1 MWNIDEF
8 FSGLDID
15 LTKLR
20 ALLSYDPQAPMIF
33 SSGIFLWLFTAFVL
47 VYLLLQRRT
56 TARLL
61 FVTAFSYYFYYKS
74 SGTYFF
80 LLGLVTVSDFFIARL
95 MVREAKPWLRKA
107 WVTLSLA
114 INLGLLCYFKYTN
127 FLGEFFASITGGTFT
142 AMDIFLPV
150 GISFFTFQ
158 SLSYTIDVYRREITP
173 LTNLLDY
180 AFYVSFFPQLVA
192 GPIVRAR
199 DFIPQIRR
207 PLFVSSEMFGR
218 GIFLIVSGLFKKAVI
233 SDYISINFVERIFD
247 SPTLYSGVENLM
259 GVYGYALQIYC
270 DFSGYSDMA
279 IGIALLLGFH
289 FNINFDSPYKSAS
302 VTEFWRRW
310 HISLSGWLRDYLYIS
325 LGGNRK
331 GKIRQY
337 ANLIITM
344 FLGGLWHGASW
355 NFVLWG
361 MMHGVALALH
371 KVWMTLTG
379 RRKGKRSGGIRRFF
393 GMLVTFHFVC
403 LCWVFFR
410 NAEFSTSIDML
421 RQIFTTFR
429 PQFFPQLVEGYW
441 EVFALMALGYF
452 LHFVPDSWERV
463 CTKSVIRLPLLG
475 KAVLM
480 VLVVYLVIQMKSAEI
495 QPFIY
500 FQF

>member
-1 MWNIDEF
+1 MDDLFTWLHIDP
-8 FSGLDID
+8 
-15 LTKLR
+15 TRLR
-20 ALLSYDPQAPMIF
+20 DVFLYDPHSPMIF
-33 SSGIFLWLFTAFVL
+33 SSGIFLWLFAAFIV

-56 TARLL
+56 TARLM
-61 FVTAFSYYFYYKS
+61 FVTLFSYYFYYKS

-80 LLGLVTVSDFFIARL
+80 LLAVVTVSDFLLALL
-95 MVREAKPWLRKA
+95 MEHTVTRWKRKL
-107 WVTLSLA
+107 WVVVSLCV
-114 INLGLLCYFKYTN
+114 NLGLLCYFKYTN
-127 FLGEFFASITGGTFT
+127 FLLECWASLTGGSFS
-142 AMDIFLPV
+142 MLDIFLPV

-158 SLSYTIDVYRREITP
+158 SLSYTIDVYRREIKP

-207 PLFVSSEMFGR
+207 PLFVSDEMFGR
-218 GIFLIVSGLFKKAVI
+218 GIFLIMSGLFKKAVI
-233 SDYISINFVERIFD
+233 SDYISVNFVERIFD
-247 SPTLYSGVENLM
+247 NPTLYSGVENLM

-310 HISLSGWLRDYLYIS
+310 HISLSSWLRDYLYIS

-331 GKIRQY
+331 GKVRQY
-337 ANLIITM
+337 VNLIITM

-361 MMHGVALALH
+361 VLHGVALAVH
-371 KVWMTLTG
+371 KFWMSLTG
-379 RRKGKRSGGIRRFF
+379 RKKGEQSHGIRRFF
-393 GMLVTFHFVC
+393 GVIVTFHFVC
-403 LCWVFFR
+403 FCWIFFR
-410 NAEFSTSIDML
+410 NADFATSVDML
-421 RQIFTTFR
+421 RQIFTVFR
-429 PQFFPQLVEGYW
+429 PQLLPQLLAGYW
-441 EVFALMALGYF
+441 EVFALMGLGYV
-452 LHFVPDSWERV
+452 LHFLPDSWERA
-463 CTKSVIRLPLLG
+463 CTKTVIRLPLLG

-480 VLVVYLVIQMKSAEI
+480 IALIYLVIQMKSSDI